1 MKIGTDLTEVKKFYK
16 KKEAFYKKLFTESE
30 INYAKKYKNYAE
42 RFAGFFCVKEA
53 TMKALG
59 QGYDIIRFIDI
70 ETLHLECG
78 KPFINLK
85 ETAKKSFEEQGGKKI
100 EISISHTNDI
110 AMAVVLIKF

>member
-1 MKIGTDLTEVKKFYK
+1 LKIGTDLTEVKKFHNK
-16 KKEAFYKKLFTESE
+16 KDAFYKKIFTENE

-59 QGYDIIRFIDI
+59 QGYDKIKFTDI
-70 ETLHLECG
+70 EILHLECG

-85 ETAKKSFEEQGGKKI
+85 ETAKKSFEEQGGKKV

-110 AMAVVLIKF
+110 AMAVVLITF